1 MSVFLLS
8 TLLNYAYPCR
18 NWTCQRFAGAAQKK
32 GRKGTNKNMTLAGS
46 LTQVP
51 GFSSADAITT
61 KPRVPVAGPE
71 LHRYILNVSP
81 FTLMKDTGVPENYVF

>member
-1 MSVFLLS
+1 MSVYFES

-18 NWTCQRFAGAAQKK
+18 NWTFQRFARAVHKK
-32 GRKGTNKNMTLAGS
+32 GRNGTTKNLTLFGCR
-46 LTQVP
+46 TQVP

-71 LHRYILNVSP
+71 FLSSYAFGSYIHSVAFP
-81 FTLMKDTGVPENYVF
+81 